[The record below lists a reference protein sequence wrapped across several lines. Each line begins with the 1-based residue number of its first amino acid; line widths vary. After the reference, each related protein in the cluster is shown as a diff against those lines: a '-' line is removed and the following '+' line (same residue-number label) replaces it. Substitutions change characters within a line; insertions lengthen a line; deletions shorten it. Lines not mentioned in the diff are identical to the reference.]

1 MTQTEY
7 IEKIEKDES
16 QIKDCEEKL
25 AGLKEKLKTLKK
37 RKKEDE
43 LKEIRQRQQSIGA
56 VVEELLSNEDGFFES
71 DPETIRTMLAERLAG
86 DIPKREVC

>member
-7 IEKIEKDES
+7 IEKIEKVES
-16 QIKDCEEKL
+16 QIKACEEKL
-25 AGLKEKLKTLKK
+25 AGLKEKLKMLKK

-56 VVEELLSNEDGFFES
+56 VVEELLCNEEGFFES
-71 DPETIRTMLAERLAG
+71 DPERIRSMLAERLAG

>member
-1 MTQTEY
+1 MEIKGILVRFTEV
-7 IEKIEKDES
+7 ES
-16 QIKDCEEKL
+16 QIKAGEERL
-25 AGLKEKLKTLKK
+25 AGVKEKLKTLNK

-56 VVEELLSNEDGFFES
+56 VVEELLSNEDGIFES

-86 DIPKREVC
+86 NIPKRDVC